1 MIPAIIAI
9 IGQLF
14 SLAGKLFDWMHEQHL
29 VDLGK
34 TREQL
39 ANLKAQVDAAHLAV
53 QTREAVR
60 AHIASHPEW
69 LSDNDPF
76 RRD

>member
-1 MIPAIIAI
+1 MIPTIIAF

-14 SLAGKLFDWMHEQHL
+14 SLAGKIFDWLNAKQL

-34 TREQL
+34 TRTEL
-39 ANLKAQVDAAHLAV
+39 ESLKAQVDSAHQAIIA
-53 QTREAVR
+53 REAVR
-60 AHIASHPEW
+60 EHIASHPEW
-69 LSDNDPF
+69 LSDHDEF

>member
-1 MIPAIIAI
+1 MIPAIIAFL
-9 IGQLF
+9 GQLF
-14 SLAGKLFDWMHEQHL
+14 GLVGKVFDWLNARQL

-39 ANLKAQVDAAHLAV
+39 ESLKAQVDAAHRAV
-53 QTREAVR
+53 LVREAVR
-60 AHIASHPEW
+60 EHIATHPDW
-69 LSDNDPF
+69 MSDDDPF